1 MTDLK
6 RKENWVADLAF
17 EVALGYYDDES
28 LLLKY
33 EIPQSR
39 LDLLRATDEFQRAVA
54 LYRREIDEGGQEFK
68 IKARKLA
75 SVVLEEL
82 ATIAVDDDA
91 SHADRI
97 SAIRELA
104 RLAGYGKEET
114 GQQANQGF
122 QVNITFSGSGSSE
135 GVTVEHS

>member
-1 MTDLK
+1 M
-6 RKENWVADLAF
+6 R
-17 EVALGYYDDES
+17 
-28 LLLKY
+28 
-33 EIPQSR
+33 QSR
-39 LDLLRATDEFQRAVA
+39 LVLLRATDEFQPAVA

-104 RLAGYGKEET
+104 RLAGYGEEET
-114 GQQANQGF
+114 GQQAR
-122 QVNITFSGSGSSE
+122 SE
-135 GVTVEHS
+135 ERRVGEAGGVPEGGERCHGAKSH